1 MPRVLTGI
9 QSTGTPHLGN
19 LLGAIFPTIKMTNIS
34 SNPSFILIADLH
46 SLTNIKDSE
55 ILKENTYRVLSAFL
69 AFGLPLDKVVC
80 YKQSDVPEVT
90 ELAWYLSCFFPYKRL
105 TLSHSFKDKS
115 PQISDINVGLFSY
128 PLLMASDILL
138 YNAKIVTVG
147 KDQLQHL
154 EITRDVADRFNRKM
168 GKIFVLPE
176 ASIQEEAKSVTGTD
190 GYKMSKS
197 RGNTIDIFSSAE
209 DLKKQIMSIRTDSK
223 SLVDTK
229 NPDGDS
235 IFSIY
240 RLLASK
246 EEVGEMRE
254 HYLNGGF
261 GYSQAKK
268 VLYELILN
276 RFYLE
281 RKKFHIFL
289 NKRNHLD
296 DILHFGAKKARKIAR
311 YTIYKVRTAL
321 GFSYLS
327 HG

>member
-1 MPRVLTGI
+1 MMRVLTGI
-9 QSTGTPHLGN
+9 QSTGTPHIGN
-19 LLGAIFPTIKMTNIS
+19 LLGAILPTIKMTKIY

-55 ILKENTYRVLSAFL
+55 IIKENTYRVLSAFL

-90 ELAWYLSCFFPYKRL
+90 ELAWYLSCFFSYKRL
-105 TLSHSFKDKS
+105 TLSHSFKEKYNQD
-115 PQISDINVGLFSY
+115 ISVGLFSY

-138 YNAKIVTVG
+138 FNAKIVTVG

-154 EITRDVADRFNRKM
+154 EITRNIADRFNRKM

-176 ASIQEEAKSVTGTD
+176 AKIQEEAKSVPGTD

-197 RGNTIDIFSSAE
+197 LGNAIDIFCSKE
-209 DLKKQIMSIRTDSK
+209 DLKNQIMSIQTDSK
-223 SLVDTK
+223 SLKDPKDPDVDR
-229 NPDGDS
+229 

-240 RLLASK
+240 KLLASK
-246 EEVGEMRE
+246 EEVEEMRE
-254 HYLNGGF
+254 RYLNGGY

-276 RFYLE
+276 RFSFE

-289 NKRNHLD
+289 KKINYLD
-296 DILHFGAKKARKIAR
+296 DILHFGAKKARKIAIN
-311 YTIYKVRTAL
+311 TICKVRKAL
-321 GFSYLS
+321 L
-327 HG
+327 

>member
-1 MPRVLTGI
+1 MRVLTGI
-9 QSTGTPHLGN
+9 QSTGTPHIGN
-19 LLGAIFPTIKMTNIS
+19 LLGAILPTIKMTNIS

-55 ILKENTYRVLSAFL
+55 IIKENTYRVLSAFL
-69 AFGLPLDKVVC
+69 AFGLPLEKVVC

-90 ELAWYLSCFFPYKRL
+90 ELAWYLSCFCPYKRL
-105 TLSHSFKDKS
+105 TLSHSFKEKYNQD
-115 PQISDINVGLFSY
+115 ISVGLFSY

-138 YNAKIVTVG
+138 FNPKIVTVG

-154 EITRDVADRFNRKM
+154 EITRNIADRFNRKM

-176 ASIQEEAKSVTGTD
+176 AKIQEEAKSILGTD

-197 RGNTIDIFSSAE
+197 RGNAIDIFSSLE
-209 DLKKQIMSIRTDSK
+209 ELKKTIFSIQTDSK
-223 SLVDTK
+223 SLEDSK
-229 NPDGDS
+229 DPDDDS

-246 EEVGEMRE
+246 EEVEEMRE
-254 HYLNGGF
+254 RYLNGGY

-276 RFYLE
+276 RFFFE

-289 NKRNHLD
+289 KKRNYLD
-296 DILHFGAKKARKIAR
+296 DILHFGAKKARKIAI
-311 YTIYKVRTAL
+311 YTICKVRKAL
-321 GFSYLS
+321 GFSLV
-327 HG
+327 

>member
-1 MPRVLTGI
+1 MMRVLTGI

-19 LLGAIFPTIKMTNIS
+19 LLGAILPTIKMTNIS

-55 ILKENTYRVLSAFL
+55 IIKENTYRVLSAFL

-105 TLSHSFKDKS
+105 TLSHSFKDKYN
-115 PQISDINVGLFSY
+115 QDISVGLFSY

-138 YNAKIVTVG
+138 YNAKIVPVG

-154 EITRDVADRFNRKM
+154 EITRNVADRFNRKM

-176 ASIQEEAKSVTGTD
+176 AKIQEEAKSVPGTD

-197 RGNTIDIFSSAE
+197 RGNTIDIFSSKE
-209 DLKKQIMSIRTDSK
+209 DLKNQIMSIRTDSK
-223 SLVDTK
+223 SLEDPK
-229 NPDGDS
+229 DPDVDS

-246 EEVGEMRE
+246 EEVEEMRE
-254 HYLNGGF
+254 RYLNGGY

-276 RFYLE
+276 RFSFE

-289 NKRNHLD
+289 KKINNLD
-296 DILHFGAKKARKIAR
+296 DIFHFGAKKARKIAR
-311 YTIYKVRTAL
+311 YTICKVRKAL
-321 GFSYLS
+321 GFSLVY
-327 HG
+327 